1 MISRVYY
8 IIIIYRCLNS
18 NIFPNIF
25 HCISV
30 TFDTIIIA
38 RNKIRIRVIILTIFT
53 GWVATI
59 NFNKEKSTTH
69 TIRILIIY
77 RIPKTIGIAI
87 VSQHPLSCRQHH
99 IRRNKSPGRRIV
111 VAGLEVVQ
119 PGLRVVHIAPVPE
132 RVLCSQGACK
142 RAGAGKQ
149 SAPAVVG
156 VFYYRVVAPVNETDD
171 VVLPVTD
178 IVVIRTVEVDGNDIS
193 GCIVAEPIT
202 LTVPSCSLDKPK
214 PASATLVL
222 PLACAVLFPVPLIA
236 FACLF
241 PALAGCLSWAAM
253 NFQII
258 FKLTYFGL
266 DF

>member
-111 VAGLEVVQ
+111 VAALQVVQ
-119 PGLRVVHIAPVPE
+119 SGFFVIHIPAVAE
-132 RVLCSQGACK
+132 RVQCAERTRQ
-142 RAGAGKQ
+142 RAGARDLP
-149 SAPAVVG
+149 APAVVG
-156 VFYYRVVAPVNETDD
+156 VFDYSC
-171 VVLPVTD
+171 
-178 IVVIRTVEVDGNDIS
+178 VIGID
-193 GCIVAEPIT
+193 
-202 LTVPSCSLDKPK
+202 
-214 PASATLVL
+214 
-222 PLACAVLFPVPLIA
+222 
-236 FACLF
+236 
-241 PALAGCLSWAAM
+241 
-253 NFQII
+253 
-258 FKLTYFGL
+258 
-266 DF
+266 

>member
-111 VAGLEVVQ
+111 VAALQVVQ
-119 PGLRVVHIAPVPE
+119 SSFFVIHIPAVAE
-132 RVLCSQGACK
+132 RVLCAQGARE
-142 RAGAGKQ
+142 RAGAGKLL
-149 SAPAVVG
+149 APAIVSI
-156 VFYYRVVAPVNETDD
+156 FYYGVVAAVNQADD

-178 IVVIRTVEVDGNDIS
+178 IVVIRTVVIDRR
-193 GCIVAEPIT
+193 CI
-202 LTVPSCSLDKPK
+202 
-214 PASATLVL
+214 
-222 PLACAVLFPVPLIA
+222 ACRIVTE
-236 FACLF
+236 
-241 PALAGCLSWAAM
+241 
-253 NFQII
+253 Q
-258 FKLTYFGL
+258 
-266 DF
+266 

>member
-119 PGLRVVHIAPVPE
+119 PGLFVIHI
-132 RVLCSQGACK
+132 
-142 RAGAGKQ
+142 
-149 SAPAVVG
+149 PAVAERLEGAERTRKRPGRLHLFSPRIVG
-156 VFYYRVVAPVNETDD
+156 IYSTTD
-171 VVLPVTD
+171 
-178 IVVIRTVEVDGNDIS
+178 
-193 GCIVAEPIT
+193 A
-202 LTVPSCSLDKPK
+202 
-214 PASATLVL
+214 
-222 PLACAVLFPVPLIA
+222 PLASISLTMSPCALRR
-236 FACLF
+236 
-241 PALAGCLSWAAM
+241 
-253 NFQII
+253 
-258 FKLTYFGL
+258 
-266 DF
+266 